1 MKRFVF
7 TILAS
12 TAIFFGGN
20 MAAQDKYGPN
30 KDECLKYLSYYQD
43 YNKQKNYDSAIPNW
57 RKAFEICPPTASQNM
72 LIHGGTY
79 MTYLIGKNARNPQ
92 RVNEL
97 VDTLLLIQ
105 DLRMQYYPQS
115 RPTVL
120 NNKGQYII
128 NYRNSDKQYLFNE
141 LNTIIDEL
149 GSGAKPAILVND
161 LQASIDLYQAGS
173 LQADEVLATYEK
185 VIACIDGADAKDD
198 DEAAKNA
205 QTKSDLQGL
214 FANSRIA
221 SCENILAIFTPRYE
235 ANPNDMALL
244 STIVKLMNSAEDCVD
259 NDLYINAVT
268 SMYKNDPSSVSPYLL
283 YMLNRK
289 DNIDLAISYLET
301 AISQDEA
308 NAAKY
313 TYELANIY
321 LKNGRKAKALEAA
334 KKAAELDAAYTGKA
348 YFLIGTI
355 WGSTSCGDDY
365 ISKRAPYWVA
375 VDYLQ
380 KAKAADPTLADDANR
395 LIGQFSA
402 YYPEAAEA
410 FMYDL
415 SAGQSYTVSCAGMV
429 ATTTV
434 RVSR

>member
-1 MKRFVF
+1 MKRIVF
-7 TILAS
+7 TLLAS
-12 TAIFFGGN
+12 TAIFLGGN
-20 MAAQDKYGPN
+20 VAAQDKYGPN
-30 KDECLKYLSYYQD
+30 KEECLKFLSYYQD
-43 YNKQKNYDSAIPNW
+43 YNKQKNYESAIPNW

-79 MTYLIGKNARNPQ
+79 MTYLIGKNAKNPQ

-141 LNTIIDEL
+141 LNAIIDEL

-161 LQASIDLYQAGS
+161 LQASIDLYQAGN
-173 LQADEVLATYEK
+173 LQADDVLATYEK
-185 VIACIDGADAKDD
+185 VMACIDGAEAKDD

-205 QTKSDLQGL
+205 QTRSDLQGL